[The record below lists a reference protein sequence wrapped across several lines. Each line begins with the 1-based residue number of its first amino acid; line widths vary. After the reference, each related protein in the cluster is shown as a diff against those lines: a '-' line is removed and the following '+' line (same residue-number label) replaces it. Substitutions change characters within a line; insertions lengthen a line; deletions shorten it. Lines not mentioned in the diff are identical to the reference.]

1 MNVAQLFVR
10 CLEAEG
16 VRYVFGVPGEENED
30 LLFALA
36 ESDQVTFV
44 PTRHEQGAAFIADV
58 WGRLT
63 GEAGVCLSTLGPGA
77 TNLVTGVADA
87 NLDKAPLVAITGQG
101 STTRLHHESHQYI
114 DVVNLLRPITK
125 WNSSIGDGDIVTETV
140 RKAFK
145 IATTEKP
152 GATHLELP
160 EDIAGHE
167 LDDPPE
173 PLPVRTPRRAAP
185 DAEAMARTME
195 LLADARRPLLLAGN
209 GVIRKGGT
217 SELTELAKG
226 HGIPVV
232 STFMGKG
239 AVSDRLDVS
248 LLAVGLG
255 FADYVME
262 AMHEADLVIAVGYD
276 VAEYDPEAWN
286 PDGSKRIVHI
296 DFQPA
301 DVFTHYTPDVE
312 VVCDVSA
319 GLVELHSR
327 LHSVDHAFDT
337 EWYGPI
343 RRRILDDLETYEL
356 EEGDAFHVPG
366 VLRIIREVLP
376 DHGLLISDVGSH
388 KMWIARNF
396 PTYCPGGCII
406 SNGLASMGIALPGGI
421 AASLVDPDRPVVSAM
436 GDCGFLMN
444 VQELETATRL
454 GVGFTCLVFVDNDYG
469 LISWK
474 QAQSRSAST
483 GTALTNPHLPTLA
496 ESFGIDGYR
505 PESVSELRSVLADVV
520 PSNRLSLVEV
530 PIETAVNGQLTDK
543 LDAFWS

>member
-30 LLFALA
+30 LLFALD
-36 ESDQVTFV
+36 ESDTIAFV

-114 DVVNLLRPITK
+114 DVVDMFRPITK
-125 WNSSIGDGDIVTETV
+125 WNASIGDPDIVTETV

-167 LDDPPE
+167 FNDPPS
-173 PLPVRTPRRAAP
+173 PLPVRIPRRAAP
-185 DAEAMARTME
+185 DAQAMDRTLE
-195 LLADARRPLLLAGN
+195 LLAQSRRPLLLAGN

-217 SELTELAKG
+217 AELTELAQG

-248 LLAVGLG
+248 LFAVGLG

-262 AMHEADLVIAVGYD
+262 ALREADLILAIGYD

-286 PDGSKRIVHI
+286 PDGTKPIVHL

-301 DVFTHYTPDVE
+301 DVFAHYTPDVE
-312 VVCDVSA
+312 IICDVAA
-319 GLVELHSR
+319 GLVELHR
-327 LHSVDHAFDT
+327 RIHDADCAFDT
-337 EWYGPI
+337 DWYRPI
-343 RRRILDDLETYEL
+343 RDRIAEDIESYAL
-356 EEGDAFHVPG
+356 EEGEAFHVPG
-366 VLRIIREVLP
+366 VLSVVREVLP
-376 DHGLLISDVGSH
+376 DDGLLISDVGSH

-421 AASLVDPDRPVVSAM
+421 AAAMVDPDRPVVSAM
-436 GDCGFLMN
+436 GDGGFLMN

-474 QAQSRSAST
+474 QTQSRSASV
-483 GTALTNPHLPTLA
+483 GTLLTNPDIPKLA

-505 PESVSELRSVLADVV
+505 PESLGELRGVLADVI
-520 PSNRLSLVEV
+520 PSKRLSLVEV
-530 PIETAVNGQLTDK
+530 PIETTVNGELTDK
-543 LDAFWS
+543 LGAFWS